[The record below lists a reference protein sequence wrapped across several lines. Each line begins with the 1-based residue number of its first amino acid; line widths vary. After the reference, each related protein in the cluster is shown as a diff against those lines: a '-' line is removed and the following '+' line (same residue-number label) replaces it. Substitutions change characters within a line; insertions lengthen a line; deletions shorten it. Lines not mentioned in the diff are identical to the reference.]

1 MPLAHCAMCATNM
14 TDPKRPRR
22 QKRQGIVILRHG
34 VAVHN
39 VPDAR
44 TKQCPDHF
52 DPRFTDPPLIPQ
64 GTQQASQIALKI
76 QQFLAAI
83 GRTDVDLVI
92 CSPLRRCLQT
102 ASLAFPPQQKTSSR
116 VAVAATTPPV
126 EPAEPSEPGNRRPRI
141 LVNELVREACGLH
154 YPDKRRDRSN
164 IAAEFPWVQL
174 PEDFAAVDPYWRPDA
189 RETLPQLK
197 GRIVAFFQWL
207 ASNVQEELLG
217 IVSHGVWIESCLMH
231 FCPAVLENGKKRVY
245 NCDAFKAI
253 CVSTWEQGND
263 NEWNLVSVGLEE
275 CELVGQA
282 T

>member
-1 MPLAHCAMCATNM
+1 M

-22 QKRQGIVILRHG
+22 QRRQSIIILRHG

-39 VPDAR
+39 VPDPR
-44 TKQCPDHF
+44 TKQYPDLF
-52 DPRFTDPPLIPQ
+52 DPLVTDPPLIPQ

-76 QQFLAAI
+76 QQFLAAT
-83 GRTDVDLVI
+83 GRTNVDLVF

-102 ASLAFPPQQKTSSR
+102 ASLAFPPQQKTCSR
-116 VAVAATTPPV
+116 AAATTTTITSPV
-126 EPAEPSEPGNRRPRI
+126 LPAEPSYPGDRCPRI

-154 YPDKRRDRSN
+154 YPDKRRDRSH

-174 PEDFAAVDPYWRPDA
+174 PEDFAAVDPYWRPDS

-207 ASNVQEELLG
+207 TSNVREELVG

-231 FCPAVLENGKKRVY
+231 FCPEVLENGKKRVY